1 MVVTVEIYAKIRKMH
16 LAGMSQRAIARE
28 LHISRKTVRKYM
40 NGEVL
45 PGERGWKKRRKI
57 LKMPLTPRSKD
68 EVRPERIKL

>member
-45 PGERGWKKRRKI
+45 PGERSGYTTREA
-57 LKMPLTPRSKD
+57 TVSTD
-68 EVRPERIKL
+68 EVKEFINSCLE